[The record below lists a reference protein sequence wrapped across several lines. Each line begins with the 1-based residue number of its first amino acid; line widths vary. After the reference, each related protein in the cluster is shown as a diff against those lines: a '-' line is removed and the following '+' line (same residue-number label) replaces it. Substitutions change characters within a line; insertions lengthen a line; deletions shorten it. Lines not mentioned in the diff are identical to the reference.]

1 MNIWHYSD
9 NSAQV
14 LFYVRSLRSVLCA
27 AQKSRISK
35 KQTKKPSYLIPFLL
49 LRSFC
54 PEQNQ
59 TAVTGLGLSINFS
72 LACGSRWFK
81 SSSDRQR
88 SLVCCWLSPAL
99 SFTFVYRGSGQ
110 QTDSHTH
117 TQRHTRKVI
126 VSVLKV
132 EVDLFTS
139 SAPLSSWTISNTR
152 ILLTEALVYFS
163 IKTVNRRRRF
173 SHSLVW

>member
-1 MNIWHYSD
+1 MCSSEVTNI
-9 NSAQV
+9 
-14 LFYVRSLRSVLCA
+14 
-27 AQKSRISK
+27 K
-35 KQTKKPSYLIPFLL
+35 KTNKKTLLLNPFLL

-81 SSSDRQR
+81 SSSERQR
-88 SLVCCWLSPAL
+88 SLVCCWLNPEL
-99 SFTFVYRGSGQ
+99 SLTFVYRGSGQ
-110 QTDSHTH
+110 QTDSHIHTH

-173 SHSLVW
+173 SHSLMW

>member
-1 MNIWHYSD
+1 MCSSEVTNI
-9 NSAQV
+9 
-14 LFYVRSLRSVLCA
+14 
-27 AQKSRISK
+27 K
-35 KQTKKPSYLIPFLL
+35 KTNKKTLLLNPFLL

-72 LACGSRWFK
+72 LACGSCWFK
-81 SSSDRQR
+81 SSSERQR
-88 SLVCCWLSPAL
+88 SLVCCWLNPEL
-99 SFTFVYRGSGQ
+99 SLTFVYRGSGQ
-110 QTDSHTH
+110 QTDSHIHTH
-117 TQRHTRKVI
+117 TQRHTQKVI

-173 SHSLVW
+173 SHSLMW